1 MLFVQSV
8 MLGFHRN
15 KQLKKYYNFDQSK
28 ILVGF
33 KVKKKKTVNV
43 PSIELQCLSPPQNYD
58 VQKTKKALWK
68 ASTSSN

>member
-15 KQLKKYYNFDQSK
+15 EQLKKYYNFDQSK

-33 KVKKKKTVNV
+33 KVKKKKK
-43 PSIELQCLSPPQNYD
+43 Q
-58 VQKTKKALWK
+58 
-68 ASTSSN
+68 